1 MFKENVAVDNYKV
14 IEELNENQLAE
25 LHSLFKNEWW
35 TQKRQLSEIRK
46 LVDNSSVVLGLINNK
61 TGELIG
67 FARVISDT
75 LYRAFIF
82 DVIAKENYRNNGIG
96 TILMNSILDHPHVRD
111 VERVELYCPDRLV
124 PYYEKFGFSTDINGS
139 NLMRIN
145 NNINLF

>member
-1 MFKENVAVDNYKV
+1 VDDYKV
-14 IEELNENQLAE
+14 IEEFNENQLEE
-25 LHSLFKNEWW
+25 LHSLFQNEWW
-35 TQKRQLSEIRK
+35 TQKRQLSEIRR
-46 LVDNSSVVLGLINNK
+46 LLDNSSVVIGLVNDK

-96 TILMNSILDHPHVRD
+96 TILMNSILEHPLVRE

-124 PYYEKFGFSTDINGS
+124 PYYEKFGFSTDVNGS
-139 NLMRIN
+139 NLMRYKK
-145 NNINLF
+145 

>member
-1 MFKENVAVDNYKV
+1 MDDFKV
-14 IEELNENQLAE
+14 IEEFNENQLEE

-46 LVDNSSVVLGLINNK
+46 LLDNSSVVIGLVNDK
-61 TGELIG
+61 TEELIG

-96 TILMNSILDHPHVRD
+96 TILMNSILEHPQVRD

-124 PYYEKFGFSTDINGS
+124 PYYEKFGFSTDVNGS
-139 NLMRIN
+139 NLMRN
-145 NNINLF
+145 KK